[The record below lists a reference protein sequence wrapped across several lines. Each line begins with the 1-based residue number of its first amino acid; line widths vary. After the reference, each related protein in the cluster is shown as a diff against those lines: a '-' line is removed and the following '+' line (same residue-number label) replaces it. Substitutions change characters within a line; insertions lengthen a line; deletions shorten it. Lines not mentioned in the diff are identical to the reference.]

1 MFSDLPPN
9 VTAKSWIL
17 YEMKQGKTLY
27 AKRSK
32 KIREFASLTKIMNLI
47 TILDIL
53 DRQGLKAKNLKIH
66 ATKASS
72 LVDGTTAEIKNQALY
87 CVEDLLYG
95 MMLPSGND
103 AAFLI
108 AEIGGYLVQKKDDSR
123 NVDEMSKALER
134 RQGCF
139 VNPYLREMNKIAK
152 KIGLANTNF
161 ASVHGMN
168 NPQNISC
175 AEDLALLCTFA
186 MKNQTFR
193 KIVHTQKYQYCC
205 TIFQYPTEEEL

>member
-1 MFSDLPPN
+1 
-9 VTAKSWIL
+9 
-17 YEMKQGKTLY
+17 MKHGKTLY

-32 KIREFASLTKIMNLI
+32 KIRQFASLTKIMNLI

-53 DRQGLKAKNLKIH
+53 ERQGLKAKNLKVY

-72 LVDGTTAEIKNQALY
+72 LVDGTTAEIKSQALY

-123 NVDEMSKALER
+123 DVDIMSKALER

-139 VNPYLREMNKIAK
+139 VNPYLR
-152 KIGLANTNF
+152 
-161 ASVHGMN
+161 
-168 NPQNISC
+168 
-175 AEDLALLCTFA
+175 
-186 MKNQTFR
+186 
-193 KIVHTQKYQYCC
+193 
-205 TIFQYPTEEEL
+205 